1 MSILLTTPVSKSYE
15 RVRIVSLIF
24 NDVGKYITIVYYTSK
39 KLNGTWEDMEPAK
52 EVTATETEYNAFMS
66 QNANGT
72 KTMKQNLF
80 GRAEQYL
87 IDKGYVDGAAEQKEK
102 I

>member
-24 NDVGKYITIVYYTSK
+24 TDDRKEITIVYTVSK
-39 KLNGTWEDMEPAK
+39 KLNGAWEDMGHK
-52 EVTATETEYNAFMS
+52 EVSATETEYNAFMS

-87 IDKGYVDGAAEQKEK
+87 INKGYVDGVVEQKEK

>member
-1 MSILLTTPVSKSYE
+1 MSILLTTPVTKSYE

-39 KLNGTWEDMEPAK
+39 KLNGTWEDMQPTN
-52 EVTATETEYNAFMS
+52 EVNTTQAEYNNFLS
-66 QNANGT
+66 QLADGT

-87 IDKGYVDGAAEQKEK
+87 VDKGYVVGTVE
-102 I
+102 

>member
-24 NDVGKYITIVYYTSK
+24 TDDRKEITIVYTVSK

-52 EVTATETEYNAFMS
+52 EVITTKTEYNAFMS

-87 IDKGYVDGAAEQKEK
+87 IDKGYVDGAIEQKEK
-102 I
+102 V